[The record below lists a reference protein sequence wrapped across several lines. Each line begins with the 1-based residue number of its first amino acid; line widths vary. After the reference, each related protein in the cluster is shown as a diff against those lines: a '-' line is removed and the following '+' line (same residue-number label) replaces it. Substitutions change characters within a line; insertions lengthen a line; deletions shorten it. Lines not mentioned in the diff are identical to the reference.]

1 MGALLTKQSTGIE
14 IFEKA
19 GHRNPEV
26 LKYEGL
32 HNATFTAS
40 LYCDKHFF
48 STITIHVCHLKFYA
62 LVGLPEQSTIKLLW
76 LCLSSIEGKSNV
88 RLRVAS

>member
-1 MGALLTKQSTGIE
+1 MKVYIMLHLQLVCIVIS
-14 IFEKA
+14 IF
-19 GHRNPEV
+19 
-26 LKYEGL
+26 
-32 HNATFTAS
+32 
-40 LYCDKHFF
+40 FF
-48 STITIHVCHLKFYA
+48 TITIHVCHLKFYA